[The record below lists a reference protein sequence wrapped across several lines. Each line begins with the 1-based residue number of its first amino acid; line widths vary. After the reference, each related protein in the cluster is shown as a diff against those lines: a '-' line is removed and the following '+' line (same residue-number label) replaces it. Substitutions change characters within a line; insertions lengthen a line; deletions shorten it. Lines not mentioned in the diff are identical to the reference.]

1 MASDPKALF
10 EGPGFALIG
19 MVHLP
24 RLPETHGARPALRTI
39 IERAV
44 REARTLEA
52 AGFEALLVENF
63 GDTPFAPGPV
73 PASTVAAMTL
83 VVQRVQE
90 TVEVPVGVNVLR
102 CDPQAALGIAAA
114 TDSDFVRLN
123 VHTWPVMTDQGL
135 LEGQA
140 HRTVR
145 LRDRLCPEVGLWV
158 DVGVKHGRSMAPSLT
173 QEATD
178 NVTRGAADALLISG
192 AATGRPARISD
203 LESVVS
209 LSLPVPVLLGSGVSR
224 ENLSEHLQLARGAVV
239 GTAIKSGG
247 ITSAE
252 VDPERARALVKARD
266 ELV

>member
-135 LEGQA
+135 IEGQA

-145 LRDRLCPEVGLWV
+145 LRDRLCPEVRLWV
-158 DVGVKHGRSMAPSLT
+158 DVGVKHGRSMAPSLA
-173 QEATD
+173 QEAAD
-178 NVTRGAADALLISG
+178 NVRRGAADALLVSG
-192 AATGRPARISD
+192 DATGSPARLQD
-203 LESVVS
+203 LKSVVG
-209 LSLPVPVLLGSGVSR
+209 LDLPVPVFVGSGVDR
-224 ENLSEHLQLARGAVV
+224 DNLGDYAEMASGAVV
-239 GTAIKSGG
+239 GTALKHDGV
-247 ITSAE
+247 TTAE
-252 VDPERARALVKARD
+252 VDPRRAR
-266 ELV
+266 ELVQVRDDLG